1 MSRNLQRGSIPPV
14 RGGVAERN
22 EHEARGHARHAPG
35 FVDRKEQRERA
46 RAHARRGFLGIWT
59 LSALAAAAAFV
70 LHLAIRFE
78 VIRLGYELGR
88 QRSIQADLLED
99 KRLLSLEAASLRD
112 AARVELVARG
122 TLGMSLPTS
131 DRIIPIRDA
140 RPARRAAGRTR

>member
-1 MSRNLQRGSIPPV
+1 M
-14 RGGVAERN
+14 
-22 EHEARGHARHAPG
+22 
-35 FVDRKEQRERA
+35 
-46 RAHARRGFLGIWT
+46 
-59 LSALAAAAAFV
+59 SALAAAAAFV